1 MKRITS
7 DELDTGLYEIVDNT
21 DPIVC
26 QKSNYYTS
34 HPDPHDP
41 KWNIITYYRL
51 IGDQLP
57 TYVRKSVDG
66 VSIRWDGRTEN
77 SWFED
82 LKNLDI

>member
-1 MKRITS
+1 MKHITS
-7 DELDTGLYEIVDNT
+7 NELNTGLYEMLDNT
-21 DPIVC
+21 DPLVC

-34 HPDPHDP
+34 YPDPLDP
-41 KWNIITYYRL
+41 KWDIITYYRL
-51 IGDQLP
+51 VNDQVP

-66 VSIRWDGRTEN
+66 VSVRWDNKPDN